1 MIIISAD
8 EADQQLPRL
17 LRSAVEGEE
26 ITITEQGVAIARI
39 VPAIERAVE
48 ADVKERRARRREE
61 LLARFAEGFE
71 GGTYADWTRDE
82 LYERE

>member
-48 ADVKERRARRREE
+48 ADEKERRVRRREE